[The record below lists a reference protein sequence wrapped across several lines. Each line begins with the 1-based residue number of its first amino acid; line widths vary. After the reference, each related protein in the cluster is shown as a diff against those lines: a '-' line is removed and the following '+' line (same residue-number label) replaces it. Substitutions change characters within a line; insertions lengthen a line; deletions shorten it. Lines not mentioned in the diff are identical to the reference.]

1 MGLAIMRYPSMPS
14 LSAGV
19 PAGGV
24 TAIIIQDESLQ
35 SILDFANN
43 DYSIN
48 TGISENYSPIN

>member
-1 MGLAIMRYPSMPS
+1 MRYPPMPS

-35 SILDFANN
+35 
-43 DYSIN
+43 
-48 TGISENYSPIN
+48 